1 MIGDDDRPHER
12 EKKTYS
18 ELDRIRREG
27 HSPGDRE
34 PRSPVSKARADAAAK
49 QYVKNLDGMF
59 TEAKGG
65 ADGEELAK
73 AVRDAHGTP
82 KLAAACRAY
91 RDAVGMPEDGTLLS
105 VFLDSADADLV
116 VPGIEAL
123 RDAHESRILTV
134 TKGQKTQLR
143 TLALGSDDAIADA
156 AEELLEVLAQ
166 S

>member
-1 MIGDDDRPHER
+1 MSGDDDRPYER
-12 EKKTYS
+12 EKKSFS

-27 HSPGDRE
+27 RSPGDRE
-34 PRSPVSKARADAAAK
+34 PRGAASKARADTAAK
-49 QYVKNLDGMF
+49 QYVKRLDGILSGG
-59 TEAKGG
+59 KG
-65 ADGEELAK
+65 DSDSEQLAK

-91 RDAVGMPEDGTLLS
+91 RDALGMPEDGALLS
-105 VFLDSADADLV
+105 VFLDSADAGLV

-123 RDAHESRILTV
+123 RDAHEARTLTV

-156 AEELLEVLAQ
+156 AEELLEVL
-166 S
+166 SES